1 MTERRTSL
9 RSKIAWTVLVLA
21 AVLIAIALTQFNL
34 SAQQEPG
41 PVETAISNRAKRFF
55 IRRAS
60 RHGIPSRP
68 VDLKASIENGAT
80 YYGLECSICHA
91 DDGRAQREPGR
102 WEYPRAADLT
112 SKRVQ
117 SYSDEELFWIIQ
129 NGIRNTGMPSF
140 GKVEP
145 PDHIWDLVNYLRTL
159 PGDLR
164 TQGSSK

>member
-1 MTERRTSL
+1 M
-9 RSKIAWTVLVLA
+9 RSRMALTVLVLA
-21 AVLIAIALTQFNL
+21 AVLIAVALMQFNL

-60 RHGIPSRP
+60 RHGIPPRP
-68 VDLKASIENGAT
+68 VDLKTSVENGGT
-80 YYGLECSICHA
+80 HYGLDCSICHA
-91 DDGRAQREPGR
+91 DDGRGQREPGQ

-129 NGIRNTGMPSF
+129 NGIRCTGMPSF
-140 GKVEP
+140 AKVET
-145 PDHIWDLVNYLRTL
+145 PDHIWDLVNYVRTL

-164 TQGSSK
+164 TQDSSK